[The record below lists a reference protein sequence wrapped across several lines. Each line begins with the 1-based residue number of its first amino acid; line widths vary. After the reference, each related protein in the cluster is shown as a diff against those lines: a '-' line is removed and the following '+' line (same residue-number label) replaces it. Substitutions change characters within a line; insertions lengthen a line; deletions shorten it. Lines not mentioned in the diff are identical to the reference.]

1 MENER
6 ELTGGESLALIAK
19 TINDAKNEFRNTGIS
34 IMYWGIV
41 VTICALVTF
50 LNYYLRWH
58 WLDYIWF
65 LTIAAIIPQIFIAK
79 KESEARKFRT
89 LQGKFISGIW
99 LSFAFAILLLFFI
112 PMVHPVPQ
120 IDFVFLILYGIP
132 TFATGFGCKCTPMIV
147 GGIACWIFAIA
158 SLYLPQHYMALLN
171 AGAALLAWFI
181 PGLILRRQYLAA
193 KEEHV

>member
-1 MENER
+1 MENEK
-6 ELTGGESLALIAK
+6 ELTSGESLELIAR

-34 IMYWGIV
+34 ILYWGAIV
-41 VTICALVTF
+41 TVCALVTF

-65 LTIAAIIPQIFIAK
+65 LTIAAIIPQVFINK
-79 KESEARKFRT
+79 KEREERKFKT
-89 LQGKFISGIW
+89 LRGELIGGIW
-99 LSFAFAILLLFFI
+99 LSFGIAIALLFLI
-112 PMVHPVPQ
+112 PMFRNIPQ

-132 TFATGFGCKCTPMIV
+132 TFATGYGCKCTPMII
-147 GGIACWIFAIA
+147 GGIACWIFAVV
-158 SLYLPQHYMALLN
+158 SLYTPNHYMALLN

-181 PGLILRRQYLAA
+181 PGLILRREYLKA